1 MMISWH
7 DWCDNGNNIGTLL
20 LQQIDQVSVF
30 LFLWQ
35 SLVQVAANWRF
46 VRHSGPLSKAQRRSG
61 FRPLCRATVL
71 AHGGPSSDIA
81 MPRRGP
87 SRQPLVSS
95 AEELILDLCQ
105 QLVIDPPVSTTGG
118 PTMLKLSI
126 QGRFRFAQEYVNQMA
141 ILRFVGGFLIS
152 LFTAQSSH

>member
-7 DWCDNGNNIGTLL
+7 DWRDNGNNIGTLF

-61 FRPLCRATVL
+61 FRPSCRNV
-71 AHGGPSSDIA
+71 HGAASVTIGRKQSLTNDLDCCGTA
-81 MPRRGP
+81 
-87 SRQPLVSS
+87 RQSGHSL
-95 AEELILDLCQ
+95 
-105 QLVIDPPVSTTGG
+105 QLQN
-118 PTMLKLSI
+118 L
-126 QGRFRFAQEYVNQMA
+126 
-141 ILRFVGGFLIS
+141 
-152 LFTAQSSH
+152 